1 MRIGIDARLY
11 GVESG
16 TGIGRYSQEL
26 LRQFGQVAS
35 GSPPPARHASQLA
48 GVAGRPL
55 APPPSGGGEIE
66 FVVFLRKDGYEAF
79 TPPDERWTKVLADF
93 RPYTIGV
100 QTRYPRI
107 IRAAGVDLMH
117 FTHFDHPI
125 RCPVPFVITIHDL
138 ILLEYPTVR
147 ASMLGPL
154 RFWVKYAAYRRVLD
168 HAVRQSIRI
177 LTPSR
182 SVKEQIAERFGILR
196 EKIIATPLGVDHAS
210 KFQISNF
217 KFQIPS
223 QPYLLYVGNAY
234 PHKNLEQL
242 VRILP
247 KLIEHHPHLQL
258 VLVGRE
264 DDFYRRLRST
274 VYGLLRGNART
285 PIVFTGPVRDEE
297 LRLLMA
303 GAAAYVSPSRHEGF
317 DLPTVEALAAGT
329 PVIASDIP
337 VHREILGSAFV
348 PFPTDDDAA
357 LADAI
362 HRTLTRQDNNPHNR
376 GSSCTAGL
384 IHSDVRA
391 TLRDRG
397 IVRAQQFS
405 WRTCAGDTLRAY
417 REALAW
423 LDHEPQHT
431 TSSGAERAATPTAS
445 PPHSSSPTSTRG

>member
-26 LRQFGQVAS
+26 LRQLGQVTSDEVRVMS
-35 GSPPPARHASQLA
+35 GSPPL
-48 GVAGRPL
+48 
-55 APPPSGGGEIE
+55 GGGEID
-66 FVVFLRKDGYEAF
+66 FVIFLRKDGYEAF
-79 TPPDERWTKVLADF
+79 TPPNGRWTKVLADF

-100 QTRYPRI
+100 QTRYPRL
-107 IRAAGVDLMH
+107 IRAAGVNLMH

-125 RCPVPFVITIHDL
+125 RCPVPFIITIHDL

-154 RFWVKYAAYRRVLD
+154 RFWLKYAAYRRVLD

-177 LTPSR
+177 LTPSQ
-182 SVKEQIAERFGILR
+182 SVKEQIATRFGILR
-196 EKIIATPLGVDHAS
+196 EKIIATPLGIDHLQ
-210 KFQISNF
+210 KFQVPDSPP
-217 KFQIPS
+217 KADLRQRTDKLPWEDRFQIPAS
-223 QPYLLYVGNAY
+223 PYLLYVGNAY

-242 VRILP
+242 VRVMP
-247 KLIEHHPHLQL
+247 KLTERHPQLQL
-258 VLVGRE
+258 VLVGKE

-274 VYGLLRGNART
+274 IYDLRRGNART

-297 LRLLMA
+297 IRLLMA

-317 DLPTVEALAAGT
+317 DLPTVEALVAGT

-348 PFPTDDDAA
+348 PFPTNDDAA

-362 HRTLTRQDNNPHNR
+362 HR
-376 GSSCTAGL
+376 AL
-384 IHSDVRA
+384 IHSDIHA

-397 IVRAQQFS
+397 IARARQFS

-423 LDHEPQHT
+423 LDHEPQRT
-431 TSSGAERAATPTAS
+431 TSSGVERAVTPTAS